1 MIAQLRG
8 QILNND
14 NVQVILDVQGV
25 GYAITVSGRTGGQL
39 GTDVAPGSEVTLLT
53 EMQVREDSMT
63 LFGFLD
69 IAERDAFRLLITV
82 QGIGAKAAMAIL
94 SVLSPQDLTNAIFA
108 GDKAMVARADGV
120 GPKIAQR
127 VVHELAEKIGK
138 ISSLGGALAIVNAP
152 GIIAANAGDAAGDN
166 TGDNAGA
173 GMFNDAVS
181 ALVNLGYGRAEA
193 YAAAMRAQA
202 NGAGDDLSSMI
213 AAALREM
220 GA

>member
-8 QILNND
+8 TIVHSGDQQA
-14 NVQVILDVQGV
+14 VLDVQGV
-25 GYAITVSGRTGGQL
+25 GYAVHVSGRTQGQIATMS
-39 GTDVAPGSEVTLLT
+39 GEVTLLT

-69 IAERDAFRLLITV
+69 LGERDAFRLLITV
-82 QGIGAKAAMAIL
+82 QGVGAKAAMAIL
-94 SVLSPQDLTNAIFA
+94 SVLAPHDLTTAIIA

-127 VVHELAEKIGK
+127 VVNELGEKIGK
-138 ISSLGGALAIVNAP
+138 ISSLGGALAI
-152 GIIAANAGDAAGDN
+152 GDAGGGAG
-166 TGDNAGA
+166 GLSRVGAGA
-173 GMFNDAVS
+173 AASGLFLDAVS

-193 YAAAMRAQA
+193 HGAVMRVQA
-202 NGAGDDLSSMI
+202 NAASDNLSDVI

-220 GA
+220 GT

>member
-8 QILNND
+8 TIVRTDDQ
-14 NVQVILDVQGV
+14 QTILDVHGV
-25 GYAITVSGRTGGQL
+25 GYAINVSGRTQGQL
-39 GTDVAPGSEVTLLT
+39 GTMAGEVTLLT

-69 IAERDAFRLLITV
+69 LAERDAFRLLITV
-82 QGIGAKAAMAIL
+82 QGVGAKAAMAIL
-94 SVLSPQDLTNAIFA
+94 SVLLPSDLTNAIIA

-127 VVHELAEKIGK
+127 VVNELGEKIGK
-138 ISSLGGALAIVNAP
+138 ITSLGGALAI
-152 GIIAANAGDAAGDN
+152 GDSISGAAGGLD
-166 TGDNAGA
+166 GA
-173 GMFNDAVS
+173 AVGLFGDAVS

-193 YAAAMRAQA
+193 HSAVMRVQA
-202 NGAGDDLSSMI
+202 KAGGDNLSDVI

-220 GA
+220 GT

>member
-8 QILNND
+8 TIVRTDDQ
-14 NVQVILDVQGV
+14 QTTLDVHGV
-25 GYAITVSGRTGGQL
+25 GYAVNISGRTQGQL
-39 GTDVAPGSEVTLLT
+39 GTMAGEVTLLT

-69 IAERDAFRLLITV
+69 LAERDAFRLLITV
-82 QGIGAKAAMAIL
+82 QGVGAKAAMAIL
-94 SVLSPQDLTNAIFA
+94 SVLSPSDLTNAIIA

-127 VVHELAEKIGK
+127 VVNELGEKIGK
-138 ISSLGGALAIVNAP
+138 ISSLGAALAI
-152 GIIAANAGDAAGDN
+152 GDAGAAG
-166 TGDNAGA
+166 GAAGGLDGAAA
-173 GMFNDAVS
+173 GLFGDAVS

-193 YAAAMRAQA
+193 HSAVMRVQA
-202 NGAGDDLSSMI
+202 KADGDNLSDVI

-220 GA
+220 

>member
-8 QILNND
+8 TIVRTDDQ
-14 NVQVILDVQGV
+14 QTILDVQGV
-25 GYAITVSGRTGGQL
+25 GYAVNISGRTQGQL
-39 GTDVAPGSEVTLLT
+39 GTMAGGVTLLT

-69 IAERDAFRLLITV
+69 LAERDAFRLLITV
-82 QGIGAKAAMAIL
+82 QGVGAKAAMAIL
-94 SVLSPQDLTNAIFA
+94 SVLSPSDLTNAIIA

-127 VVHELAEKIGK
+127 VVNELGEKIGR
-138 ISSLGGALAIVNAP
+138 ITSLGGALAI
-152 GIIAANAGDAAGDN
+152 GDSAAG
-166 TGDNAGA
+166 TAGGLDGAAA
-173 GMFNDAVS
+173 GLFGDAVS

-193 YAAAMRAQA
+193 HSAVMRVQA
-202 NGAGDDLSSMI
+202 KAGDDNLSDVI

-220 GA
+220 GT